1 MLLRHDERRQDIV
14 GALTRLPDLDKMLS
28 SLNTVP
34 KSPTAKAA
42 QVCID
47 SLIYLK
53 QVLSLSPHIAGFLRR
68 LLREEEG
75 GSSYDRAHAYQPDE
89 LLSAMLEALEHPSF
103 VDLSHLIH
111 GHLTDSTEYKK
122 TQHDMRNQEIFAMR
136 SGKHALLDV
145 ARATYQQCVE
155 DIYALGDQYTQMV
168 EAPVKVSYSASRGYY
183 LQLPASLGTSLPD
196 TFVQCVLNRR
206 SISCTTEELCS
217 LSDRTAESSATALL
231 LTHELLQTVMETVRA
246 SMQSVYVLVDVV
258 ALLDMLCSFA
268 KLASSSPEP
277 YCRPVLTAPTSANAA
292 SGPMLISGARHV
304 VLATLQKMKGTG
316 SSSGFVPNECSLSST
331 ECMKIVTGPNG
342 SGKSTY
348 IKQIALIIILAQA
361 GCFVPAH
368 AAMIPIRTRLLS
380 RIGTGDDMEHNLS
393 SFLIEMKETAY
404 ILNNVGPGSFVI
416 IDELGRGTSTLD
428 GASIALAVAEEL
440 LQRRCYT
447 LFVTH
452 FPQVTALQTMNPAAK
467 NVHLEMSFTDRVSG
481 RGGSEPVRFLHS
493 VGDGACDVH
502 GGYGIKMAELCG
514 FPPEILEKARQLQTK
529 ARLVLPRLL
538 APRTNRT
545 PQLLQTLLSRL
556 LMLQDTTL
564 DDGGVMAY
572 LRGVRSSIPPAL
584 VEALDREVETLIETI
599 PQSHSQAAPAPAPVS
614 FSDLGEASQAHS
626 HNTPS
631 LWTRAA
637 KTTAVDDIEMDI
649 DTEELTQPQ
658 LPPLG
663 LGLEPGR
670 EEKERR
676 EEEKRDQD
684 DQVATVNTDTP
695 KSTSAK
701 IYTSTSS
708 QSAFQL
714 AYLAGVAVQATGT
727 IARVADDDGSVS
739 SLSLTSE
746 PSRTPPPTPSLY
758 QPLSTSPAPASAP
771 APAPAPSP
779 TTTTIT
785 ITAVSEASIVR
796 TGRRSRDTG
805 ATVVGDGP
813 GGACVTYGTKKPK
826 Q

>member
-1 MLLRHDERRQDIV
+1 
-14 GALTRLPDLDKMLS
+14 
-28 SLNTVP
+28 
-34 KSPTAKAA
+34 
-42 QVCID
+42 
-47 SLIYLK
+47 
-53 QVLSLSPHIAGFLRR
+53 
-68 LLREEEG
+68 
-75 GSSYDRAHAYQPDE
+75 
-89 LLSAMLEALEHPSF
+89 
-103 VDLSHLIH
+103 
-111 GHLTDSTEYKK
+111 
-122 TQHDMRNQEIFAMR
+122 
-136 SGKHALLDV
+136 
-145 ARATYQQCVE
+145 
-155 DIYALGDQYTQMV
+155 
-168 EAPVKVSYSASRGYY
+168 
-183 LQLPASLGTSLPD
+183 
-196 TFVQCVLNRR
+196 
-206 SISCTTEELCS
+206 
-217 LSDRTAESSATALL
+217 
-231 LTHELLQTVMETVRA
+231 
-246 SMQSVYVLVDVV
+246 
-258 ALLDMLCSFA
+258 
-268 KLASSSPEP
+268 
-277 YCRPVLTAPTSANAA
+277 
-292 SGPMLISGARHV
+292 
-304 VLATLQKMKGTG
+304 
-316 SSSGFVPNECSLSST
+316 
-331 ECMKIVTGPNG
+331 
-342 SGKSTY
+342 
-348 IKQIALIIILAQA
+348 
-361 GCFVPAH
+361 
-368 AAMIPIRTRLLS
+368 
-380 RIGTGDDMEHNLS
+380 
-393 SFLIEMKETAY
+393 
-404 ILNNVGPGSFVI
+404 
-416 IDELGRGTSTLD
+416 
-428 GASIALAVAEEL
+428 
-440 LQRRCYT
+440 
-447 LFVTH
+447 
-452 FPQVTALQTMNPAAK
+452 
-467 NVHLEMSFTDRVSG
+467 
-481 RGGSEPVRFLHS
+481 
-493 VGDGACDVH
+493 
-502 GGYGIKMAELCG
+502 
-514 FPPEILEKARQLQTK
+514 
-529 ARLVLPRLL
+529 
-538 APRTNRT
+538 
-545 PQLLQTLLSRL
+545 
-556 LMLQDTTL
+556 MLQDTTL

-584 VEALDREVETLIETI
+584 VEALDREVETLIKTI

-684 DQVATVNTDTP
+684 DQVATVNTNTP